1 MYYYKA
7 RIYSPTLGRFMQTDP
22 IGTEGGINIYAYADS
37 DPVNRIDPTGLEDIV
52 VTGDPS
58 EIIVVGHRKVNVVVD
73 YGVVVISVVVYAEN
87 LSGFVGGLPNMVV
100 TGVNREGNRIV
111 KVTLK
116 KAGINV
122 SVPDPQPIVQ
132 LPLTFAQTERYTHDN
147 IKNYV
152 YSQRKN
158 FSNAKSK
165 ASAVME
171 ALKHFFGLATGL

>member
-87 LSGFVGGLPNMVV
+87 L
-100 TGVNREGNRIV
+100 GVYPPCIRRTNGV
-111 KVTLK
+111 
-116 KAGINV
+116 
-122 SVPDPQPIVQ
+122 
-132 LPLTFAQTERYTHDN
+132 
-147 IKNYV
+147 
-152 YSQRKN
+152 
-158 FSNAKSK
+158 
-165 ASAVME
+165 
-171 ALKHFFGLATGL
+171 